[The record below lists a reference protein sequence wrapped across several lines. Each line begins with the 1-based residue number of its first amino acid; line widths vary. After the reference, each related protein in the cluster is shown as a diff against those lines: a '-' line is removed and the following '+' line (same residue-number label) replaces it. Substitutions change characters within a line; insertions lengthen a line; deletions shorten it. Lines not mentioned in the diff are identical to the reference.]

1 MGLTGLFRNLIFG
14 ILEKKWKSNETL
26 GYQIQMSKE
35 VKKELGFN
43 YVIEQEIV
51 SDEEKMLD
59 YFEKAISNAVEK
71 RNDKTWEWV

>member
-1 MGLTGLFRNLIFG
+1 
-14 ILEKKWKSNETL
+14 
-26 GYQIQMSKE
+26 MSKE